1 MSVGGASVEGNP
13 PVERVVA
20 LIRDALQVD
29 VPTPDT
35 DLIEA
40 DLIDSLALIS
50 LITEIES
57 EFGIELPLEDFDV
70 EQFRS
75 ARQIAECVAAGGS
88 MGADS

>member
-1 MSVGGASVEGNP
+1 M
-13 PVERVVA
+13 A
-20 LIRDALQVD
+20 LIRDALQVE

-50 LITEIES
+50 LITEIEA

-75 ARQIAECVAAGGS
+75 ARQIAVCVAAGGAMEAAS
-88 MGADS
+88 

>member
-1 MSVGGASVEGNP
+1 MSASGSFVEGGP

-20 LIRDALQVD
+20 LIRDALQVE

-35 DLIEA
+35 DLVEA

-50 LITEIES
+50 LITEVEA

-70 EQFRS
+70 ENFRS
-75 ARQIAECVAAGGS
+75 ARQIAECVAAGGA
-88 MGADS
+88 MGEAA